1 MDVGGWL
8 RRLDLEQYEDAFR
21 ENKIDETIL
30 PILTAEDLK
39 DLGVG
44 FVGHRRKLLDA
55 IAALR
60 AQAGAPPPLLS
71 DAPLAIDKA
80 AKDTAE
86 RRQVTVMFSDL
97 VGSTALSAQMD
108 PEDLREVIAA
118 YQKCVAEAVRRF
130 GGFVA
135 KYMGDG
141 VLVYFGYPKAHEDD
155 AERAVRAGLAVVD
168 SIARLATPAQGAL
181 AVRVGIATGLVV
193 VGDLIGE
200 GAAQEEAVVGESP
213 NLAARLQ
220 ALAAPGEIVIPLAT
234 RRLLGGLFEFADLG
248 FHELKGF
255 DAPIRAWRVLR
266 ESAAETRFEARA
278 TSGLAPTVGREH
290 ELALLAELWSK
301 AASGEGQVVLLSG
314 EPGIGKSH
322 LIQALR
328 ERLRDRPH
336 IRIRCQ
342 CSPFHANSA
351 LRPSIV
357 QLTRA
362 AGFHPD
368 DPPSVKLDKLER
380 LLARSTDKVR
390 DDAPLLSAFLS
401 LPVGSRYAPLN
412 LSPQRQK
419 ELTLKALI
427 RQLVGL
433 AARQPV
439 LLVFEDI
446 HWIDPTSLELLD
458 RLVPQ
463 IPRLAVLAIFS
474 FRPEFEPRWIGHP
487 RVTSLALNRLSHRQG
502 AALVERLTGGKALPG
517 GLLEQ
522 MVAKTDGVPLFL
534 EEVTKAVIESDVLT
548 DEGDRYALSGPLPP
562 LAIPATLQDSLVA
575 RLDRLVTPA
584 REVAQIGA
592 AIGREFSYELLAA
605 VAQREER
612 ELQGAL
618 DQLISA
624 ELVIAR
630 GRPPHAT
637 CIFKHALVGDA
648 AYATL
653 LRSRRQ
659 QLHTRIAHA
668 LEQHFGE
675 VVEHEPEIV
684 AQHYTAAGL
693 SLQAIGYWQ
702 RAGESA
708 NHRSANDEAQS
719 HLQKALNLIETL
731 SAGPERQRRELA
743 ALTVLGRVLA
753 AKSGYANPEVEQVYS
768 RARRLCE
775 LMPEDADL
783 FPVLLGLAIYSATR
797 AELTSAHELSGR
809 LLDLARQS
817 NDPVWVVEAHYA
829 RGVGFSWR
837 GAFREARKHLELA
850 SESYRPQRHRAH
862 LALYGQDPG
871 PICLCRGSAVLWQLG
886 YPDQAL
892 ARMEDA
898 LALAERLAHPFSRAY
913 VLTWAAWLRIFRRE
927 VAEAEEQNERALTF
941 ATEQAYPFW
950 TAMAA
955 QQKGW
960 LWAKQG
966 HRERAIAQIEDS
978 LARMQAVGT
987 QVTQAYT
994 MGLLGEVLGSV
1005 NRASDGVRLIDRAL
1019 DQVNRTREQWC
1030 HAELL
1035 RLRGALCAAAEPGD
1049 CREAEISF
1057 RQAVERSREQG
1068 AKSWELRAATSLA
1081 RLLAEQGKRAEA
1093 HDLLAPTYG
1102 WFTEGFDTLDLKEA
1116 KTLLD
1121 KLGA

>member
-1 MDVGGWL
+1 
-8 RRLDLEQYEDAFR
+8 
-21 ENKIDETIL
+21 
-30 PILTAEDLK
+30 
-39 DLGVG
+39 
-44 FVGHRRKLLDA
+44 
-55 IAALR
+55 
-60 AQAGAPPPLLS
+60 
-71 DAPLAIDKA
+71 
-80 AKDTAE
+80 
-86 RRQVTVMFSDL
+86 
-97 VGSTALSAQMD
+97 
-108 PEDLREVIAA
+108 
-118 YQKCVAEAVRRF
+118 
-130 GGFVA
+130 
-135 KYMGDG
+135 
-141 VLVYFGYPKAHEDD
+141 
-155 AERAVRAGLAVVD
+155 
-168 SIARLATPAQGAL
+168 
-181 AVRVGIATGLVV
+181 
-193 VGDLIGE
+193 
-200 GAAQEEAVVGESP
+200 
-213 NLAARLQ
+213 
-220 ALAAPGEIVIPLAT
+220 
-234 RRLLGGLFEFADLG
+234 
-248 FHELKGF
+248 
-255 DAPIRAWRVLR
+255 
-266 ESAAETRFEARA
+266 
-278 TSGLAPTVGREH
+278 APTVGREH

-419 ELTLKALI
+419 ELTLEALI

-502 AALVERLTGGKALPG
+502 AALVQRLTGGKALPG

-548 DEGDRYALSGPLPP
+548 DEGDRYALAGPLPP

-575 RLDRLVTPA
+575 RLDRLVAPA

-605 VAQREER
+605 VAQRGER

-618 DQLISA
+618 DQLIGA

-693 SLQAIGYWQ
+693 SLQAIGYW
-702 RAGESA
+702 
-708 NHRSANDEAQS
+708 
-719 HLQKALNLIETL
+719 
-731 SAGPERQRRELA
+731 
-743 ALTVLGRVLA
+743 
-753 AKSGYANPEVEQVYS
+753 
-768 RARRLCE
+768 
-775 LMPEDADL
+775 
-783 FPVLLGLAIYSATR
+783 
-797 AELTSAHELSGR
+797 
-809 LLDLARQS
+809 
-817 NDPVWVVEAHYA
+817 
-829 RGVGFSWR
+829 
-837 GAFREARKHLELA
+837 
-850 SESYRPQRHRAH
+850 
-862 LALYGQDPG
+862 
-871 PICLCRGSAVLWQLG
+871 
-886 YPDQAL
+886 
-892 ARMEDA
+892 
-898 LALAERLAHPFSRAY
+898 
-913 VLTWAAWLRIFRRE
+913 
-927 VAEAEEQNERALTF
+927 
-941 ATEQAYPFW
+941 
-950 TAMAA
+950 
-955 QQKGW
+955 
-960 LWAKQG
+960 
-966 HRERAIAQIEDS
+966 
-978 LARMQAVGT
+978 
-987 QVTQAYT
+987 
-994 MGLLGEVLGSV
+994 
-1005 NRASDGVRLIDRAL
+1005 
-1019 DQVNRTREQWC
+1019 
-1030 HAELL
+1030 
-1035 RLRGALCAAAEPGD
+1035 
-1049 CREAEISF
+1049 
-1057 RQAVERSREQG
+1057 
-1068 AKSWELRAATSLA
+1068 
-1081 RLLAEQGKRAEA
+1081 
-1093 HDLLAPTYG
+1093 
-1102 WFTEGFDTLDLKEA
+1102 
-1116 KTLLD
+1116 
-1121 KLGA
+1121 

>member
-60 AQAGAPPPLLS
+60 AQAGAPTPLSS
-71 DAPLAIDKA
+71 DAPLAIDNA

-419 ELTLKALI
+419 ELTLEALI

-463 IPRLAVLAIFS
+463 IPRLSVLAIFS

-487 RVTSLALNRLSHRQG
+487 RVTSLALNRLSRRQG

-575 RLDRLVTPA
+575 RLDRLVMPA

-708 NHRSANDEAQS
+708 NHRSANDEAQN

-731 SAGPERQRRELA
+731 PAGPERQRRELA

-960 LWAKQG
+960 LSAKQG
-966 HRERAIAQIEDS
+966 HNERAIAQIEDS

-1057 RQAVERSREQG
+1057 RQAIERSRQQG